1 MKIIS
6 LLSNFIL
13 YSYLSYTVK
22 CQRLSDYLLEAHTTT
37 VSHVPYRDRRNK
49 AEPTCEELR
58 AMWRYSK
65 RQSRAVEV
73 TNDLPMYRDPFSYN
87 VWETYPVRSQPSI
100 GYREIYKYP
109 DERDEEARNRGGG
122 RTPVYGKVVHKA
134 PAESRFRNGMPNNRA
149 KAFEEVTRMYGTINR
164 QPPDSRRPQY
174 NFRVGGGGSSISH
187 VPQAGSFQHLKEL
200 IRTERAREL
209 QDQRAAEE
217 LAARA
222 ASANNNNNSNDIFK
236 NEQKNSKLTDS
247 QIQYLNSIK
256 SYQEP
261 KNFKFNNY
269 DKSKYVSSLTDFN
282 DASLVILFTLL
293 ILSFD
298 NNN

>member
-6 LLSNFIL
+6 LLSTFIL
-13 YSYLSYTVK
+13 YSYLTCTVK
-22 CQRLSDYLLEAHTTT
+22 SQRLSDYLLEPHTTT

-87 VWETYPVRSQPSI
+87 VWETYPVRSQSSI
-100 GYREIYKYP
+100 GYREILKYP
-109 DERDEEARNRGGG
+109 DERDEQARNRGGG
-122 RTPVYGKVVHKA
+122 RTPVYGKMVHKA
-134 PAESRFRNGMPNNRA
+134 PAESRFRNGMPNNRM
-149 KAFEEVTRMYGTINR
+149 KAFEEVARMYGTVNR
-164 QPPDSRRPQY
+164 QPPDLRRPQY

-222 ASANNNNNSNDIFK
+222 SSTNNDIFK
-236 NEQKNSKLTDS
+236 NEQRNKLTDS

-261 KNFKFNNY
+261 KNYNY
-269 DKSKYVSSLTDFN
+269 DKSKYLSSLTDYN
-282 DASLVILFTLL
+282 DAPL
-293 ILSFD
+293 INDDYNRNSMLH
-298 NNN
+298 